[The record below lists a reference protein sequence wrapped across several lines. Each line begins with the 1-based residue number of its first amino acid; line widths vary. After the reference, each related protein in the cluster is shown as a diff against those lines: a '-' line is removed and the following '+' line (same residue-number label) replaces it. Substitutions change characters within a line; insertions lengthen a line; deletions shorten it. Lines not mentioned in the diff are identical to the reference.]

1 MLAPHTYSSLN
12 GIIIIAKREGELDS
26 LFFLLTVGI
35 APGLA
40 LFSYFYLRNEMKT
53 EPRRTL
59 FHSFVYGAVI
69 TFPILFI
76 QYVLNEEGVFTNPF
90 IQHVLFTSALEEFF
104 KWFLL
109 YLAIYHHVEFDD
121 PYDGILYGASI
132 SLGFATVENIIYL
145 LSYGVDTAFMRA
157 LLPVSSHALFGVV
170 MGYYLGKS
178 KFTANT
184 KKYLLFALMAPFLLH
199 LMYNSILMFGDTWL
213 YFMIPFML
221 FLWTFALRK
230 VKQAHAHLVAHLYKQ
245 NKL

>member
-1 MLAPHTYSSLN
+1 MF
-12 GIIIIAKREGELDS
+12 I
-26 LFFLLTVGI
+26 LLTVAI

-40 LFSYFYLRNEMKT
+40 LFSYFYLRNDMKT
-53 EPRRTL
+53 EPHKTL

-76 QYVLNEEGVFTNPF
+76 QYVLTEEGVLTHPF
-90 IQHVLFTSALEEFF
+90 VQHVLFTSTLEEFF

-132 SLGFATVENIIYL
+132 SLGFATVENILYL

-178 KFTANT
+178 KFTNKT
-184 KKYLLFALMAPFLLH
+184 KKYLAFALGAPILLH
-199 LMYNSILMFGDTWL
+199 AMYNGILMLQDTWL
-213 YFMIPFML
+213 YVMIPFML
-221 FLWTFALRK
+221 FLWTFALHK
-230 VKQAHAHLVAHLYKQ
+230 VKKAHAHLVSHLYEQ

>member
-1 MLAPHTYSSLN
+1 MF
-12 GIIIIAKREGELDS
+12 I
-26 LFFLLTVGI
+26 LLTVAI

-40 LFSYFYLRNEMKT
+40 LFSYFYLRNDMKT

-59 FHSFVYGAVI
+59 LQTFVYGAVI

-76 QYVLNEEGVFTNPF
+76 QYVLTEEHVFTYPF
-90 IQHVLFTSALEEFF
+90 VQHVLFTSTLEEFF

-109 YLAIYHHVEFDD
+109 YIAIYHHVEFDD

-178 KFTANT
+178 KFTHNT
-184 KKYLLFALMAPFLLH
+184 KKYLALALFAPVLLH
-199 LMYNSILMFGDTWL
+199 LVYNGILMLMDTWL
-213 YFMIPFML
+213 YAMIPFML
-221 FLWTFALRK
+221 FLWTFALHK
-230 VKQAHAHLVAHLYKQ
+230 VKMAHAHLLEHLYKQ